1 MVQTWMRWWRFFRTK
16 YVNCS
21 HLQSRSPTLSFSPF
35 VSSTLHAD
43 SQMNKSYPIYL
54 VSPNLDLAFMTVS
67 LLTPLPSPSLT
78 LNQERVNVH
87 RFLIARRGDISLAAE
102 MMTNSIQW
110 RQKNLPAT
118 LETIGGA
125 LECNCLFV
133 GKPALDGTA
142 TIYFRSG
149 LFDSRHTPSEQF
161 VLCAGKERNDIFTQ
175 YMCVYVCM
183 CVYVWV

>member
-1 MVQTWMRWWRFFRTK
+1 
-16 YVNCS
+16 
-21 HLQSRSPTLSFSPF
+21 
-35 VSSTLHAD
+35 
-43 SQMNKSYPIYL
+43 
-54 VSPNLDLAFMTVS
+54 
-67 LLTPLPSPSLT
+67 
-78 LNQERVNVH
+78 
-87 RFLIARRGDISLAAE
+87 

-118 LETIGGA
+118 LQTIGGA

-161 VLCAGKERNDIFTQ
+161 VLCAAHGINYALSRYNAAAITVMVDIGTVPGGPNLNADLTFIKMFVKIMSDVFPERLRKLL
-175 YMCVYVCM
+175 VYP
-183 CVYVWV
+183 